1 MRRTAPAARARAAGH
16 GDGRRSHQQFHIRS
30 GTGPAADPVE
40 CSSRQAHTERR
51 APPGVPSGVGLP
63 SVRRRC
69 LAEGHD
75 RALVA
80 DDLVARRGGLGSVLV
95 PGERAY
101 TTE

>member
-1 MRRTAPAARARAAGH
+1 
-16 GDGRRSHQQFHIRS
+16 
-30 GTGPAADPVE
+30 
-40 CSSRQAHTERR
+40 
-51 APPGVPSGVGLP
+51 
-63 SVRRRC
+63 